1 MPSSL
6 AVSQTDFGPR
16 SRMSCAY
23 TVLSEDSVARVR
35 LTFPEYESPK
45 VLTSHLP

>member
-6 AVSQTDFGPR
+6 AVSQTFFGPM
-16 SRMSCAY
+16 SRISCAY

-35 LTFPEYESPK
+35 LTVPM
-45 VLTSHLP
+45 